1 MLDYLALIC
10 LLALCIGHFY
20 LIRGCFGIKTEADN
34 IGGIIHTN
42 MAESNN
48 LLNEIA
54 EYMSELNTAQPA
66 SAHEASGNP
75 LMNLLLQSLIPK
87 PKPTEVHGSQEEWTV
102 PTFNTEDSQTEE
114 NEHSGFVS
122 ESVSD
127 ERNNAGLV

>member
-20 LIRGCFGIKTEADN
+20 LIRGCFGIKEEADN
-34 IGGIIHTN
+34 LGGIIHTN

-54 EYMSELNTAQPA
+54 EYMSELNNAQPA

-75 LMNLLLQSLIPK
+75 LVNLLLQSLIPK
-87 PKPTEVHGSQEEWTV
+87 PKPTEVHGSQEEWSVSTLD
-102 PTFNTEDSQTEE
+102 PKTKIETEDEH
-114 NEHSGFVS
+114 NELSS
-122 ESVSD
+122 
-127 ERNNAGLV
+127 

>member
-20 LIRGCFGIKTEADN
+20 LIRGCFGIKSEADN
-34 IGGIIHTN
+34 IGGIIHSN

-75 LMNLLLQSLIPK
+75 LVNLLLQSLIPK
-87 PKPTEVHGSQEEWTV
+87 PKPTEVHASQEEWI
-102 PTFNTEDSQTEE
+102 TEKRKRPDQP
-114 NEHSGFVS
+114 F
-122 ESVSD
+122 
-127 ERNNAGLV
+127 R